1 MRNTI
6 WFLKGLRNGK
16 KTELFPEA
24 DPLEPPLW
32 PSMLEGKGEVECP
45 TKALENGKWNAG
57 KCIACRRCIPQYM
70 PTGNQKTYS
79 LSKFAPSLL
88 SRSFYLYPVD
98 SGTCGACNTE
108 LLSILSPQYDAS
120 RLNIFLTNT
129 PRHADALV
137 IMGVYTEGMD
147 DVVSKAYEAM
157 PDPKLIITLGAC
169 AISGGVI
176 GKAPVLSDKAT
187 VEIAGCPPSPYTI
200 LEAIV
205 KAKGGGK

>member
-1 MRNTI
+1 
-6 WFLKGLRNGK
+6 
-16 KTELFPEA
+16 
-24 DPLEPPLW
+24 
-32 PSMLEGKGEVECP
+32 
-45 TKALENGKWNAG
+45 
-57 KCIACRRCIPQYM
+57 
-70 PTGNQKTYS
+70 
-79 LSKFAPSLL
+79 SLL

-187 VEIAGCPPSPYTI
+187 VEIAGSPPKSIHHT
-200 LEAIV
+200 
-205 KAKGGGK
+205 